1 MKRSEC
7 TKESLCE
14 RGWKPCYSE
23 ESNHSIQYTFDEILE
38 AIHSG
43 AQVKKEV
50 SIVTRTAFMNIGGR
64 AMLCRKA
71 TTEEVAEQRAA
82 EEQEHYEKAIKKI
95 QSRNIARMRRK

>member
-23 ESNHSIQYTFDEILE
+23 ESNHTTQYTFDEILE

-43 AQVKKEV
+43 ASVEKEV
-50 SIVTRTAFMNIGGR
+50 SVIIRTVFMSIGGKT
-64 AMLCRKA
+64 MLCRKA
-71 TTEEVAEQRAA
+71 TNEEIAKQREA
-82 EEQEHYEKAIKKI
+82 EEQARYDRAIKNI
-95 QSRNIARMRRK
+95 QARNRAKMRRK